1 MIIALT
7 SKKGGVGKSTTAV
20 YLAAV
25 IASLQKPVTLVDSD
39 PEQSAYK
46 MYQAGL
52 LPFEVTVASSRTLKQ
67 VVNGLSGDVII
78 DTAPNDGEI
87 IFKAAALAD
96 EVIVPIASTGYD
108 LARLTDTL
116 SILADVEEMRNV
128 GITRILLTRMQARKN
143 IAKEVIQALDEREIP
158 RFQTHIR
165 YLTAY
170 ENYSGPTFLDEYTAL
185 YNELVAA

>member
-1 MIIALT
+1 MIVALA

-20 YLAAV
+20 YLGAV
-25 IASLQKPVTLVDSD
+25 MASQQKPVTLVDAD

-46 MYQAGL
+46 MHQADL
-52 LPFEVTVASSRTLKQ
+52 LPFDVTIASARNLKQ
-67 VVNGLSGDVII
+67 VVNGLTGDVII

-87 IFKAAALAD
+87 IYKAAAIAD

-116 SILADVEEMRNV
+116 SILADVEEMREK

-143 IAKEVIQALDEREIP
+143 IAKEVIQALDAREIP
-158 RFQTHIR
+158 RFQTHIK

-170 ENYSGPTFLDEYTAL
+170 ENYSKPTFLDEYRAL
-185 YNELVAA
+185 YNELVTP